1 MIAEEKIGDLLVKKG
16 MKIAVAESCTGGLI
30 AKRITDIAGA
40 SAYFVVGLAT
50 YSNAA
55 KERFLAVPHE
65 ILAAKG
71 AVSEEVAKAMAEGVR
86 RAADADIGVS
96 VTGIAGPG
104 GGTPEKPV
112 GTVYI
117 GISLK
122 DRVVAGRLFFHGDR
136 KAIREA
142 TSDAALQWAIDCLE
156 EKPA

>member
-1 MIAEEKIGDLLVKKG
+1 MIPEERIGNLLSKMD

-40 SAYFVVGLAT
+40 SAYFVVGLVT
-50 YSNAA
+50 YSNGA
-55 KERFLAVPHE
+55 KEQFLAVLPE

-71 AVSEEVAKAMAEGVR
+71 AVSPEVAEAMAEGAR
-86 RAADADIGVS
+86 KAAGADIGLS

-122 DRVVAGRLFFHGDR
+122 DKVFAKRFFFHGDR

-142 TSDAALQWAIDCLE
+142 TSGAALQWVIDCLE
-156 EKPA
+156 GKLA